1 MALGK
6 VRALHP
12 DFFSDDDLAEVS
24 IPARLL
30 FAGLWCYACDN
41 GHLPDRSKQIKR
53 WIYATDDVN
62 VAELLRELD
71 DIGVIHRVDGWIYV
85 NSLTKR
91 QRIDKRYFKTCD
103 KPDCARPETTTTGN
117 PERETRRAPAGR
129 TAGTRR
135 ESEPRATK
143 PVADGDG
150 DVVRDGDGDGDSS
163 LVATSA
169 TARKRAT
176 KRPDTFRPSQNH
188 IDLAASR
195 GVDLRFEWAKFC
207 DYCDANGKTY
217 KDWDAALRNW
227 IRNVRVAGHDPHRV
241 QPSRVQQHLALAAE
255 LAAEEHPQIGDAR

>member
-12 DFFSDDDLAEVS
+12 DFFSDDDLAEAS
-24 IPARLL
+24 IPARML
-30 FAGLWCYACDN
+30 FAGLWCFACDN
-41 GHLPDRSKQIKR
+41 GHVADRSKQLKR
-53 WIYATDDVN
+53 WLFATDDVN
-62 VAELLRELD
+62 VAELLRELED
-71 DIGVIHRVDGWIYV
+71 VAEVIERADGWIFIPG
-85 NSLTKR
+85 LTKR
-91 QRIDKRYFKTCD
+91 QRIDWRYFKTCD
-103 KPDCARPETTTTGN
+103 RPGCVKPEKPN
-117 PERETRRAPAGR
+117 PERETRRAHAGH

-135 ESEPRATK
+135 EDEPRATK

-150 DVVRDGDGDGDSS
+150 EGVSDGEGDGDIS

-176 KRPDTFRPSQNH
+176 KRPDTFRPGQNH

-227 IRNVRVAGHDPHRV
+227 IRNVRVPGHDPHRV
-241 QPSRVQQHLALAAE
+241 QPSRVQQHLALAQQ
-255 LAAEEHPQIGDAR
+255 LADEQNG